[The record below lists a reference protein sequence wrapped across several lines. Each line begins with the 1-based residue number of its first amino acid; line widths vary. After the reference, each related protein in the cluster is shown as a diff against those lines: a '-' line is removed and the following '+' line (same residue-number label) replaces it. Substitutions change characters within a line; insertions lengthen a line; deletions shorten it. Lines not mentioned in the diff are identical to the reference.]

1 MARPRILP
9 VWRAE
14 WSWGEEP
21 RGERKETVRCSVA
34 RSVDPAADG
43 DAVVVVVA
51 TAS

>member
-21 RGERKETVRCSVA
+21 RGERKGTVRCSVG
-34 RSVDPAADG
+34 RSVDPAADA
-43 DAVVVVVA
+43 AVVVLA